1 MSAARTVGIEEEFLL
16 VDPDTWHTVPAADD
30 VLARLPDAPS
40 DKDGPGITDDEV
52 RDPAWHG
59 ELRASQVE
67 AATGVC
73 TTASALRRQLLA
85 GRYGLATAARAEGL
99 ALVASGNPAL
109 ASAGVPLGSDPQY
122 TELDGLYRG
131 LIGDYEGC
139 GCHVHVGVP
148 DREAAV
154 VAVNH
159 LRPWLPTLLAL
170 SANSPYDRGHDTGYA
185 SWRTVQHSRFPTA
198 GVPPRFADVAEHD
211 AVVDRLV
218 TSGALGAQYTT
229 FWFARPSPVLPTVEV
244 RIADT
249 ATTPDEALL
258 QALLCRALV
267 DTALGAPSPGDAA
280 DRDGA
285 DVAEPIAEVLP
296 AAVWSAA
303 RYGLA
308 GRGVD
313 PWTGRTRPAAELVD
327 DLLDHVRPALER
339 SGDADLVDSL
349 ARHLVADGSGAQRQ
363 RRAAA
368 HGIRHAVRAVA
379 DDTIRDLPE

>member
-1 MSAARTVGIEEEFLL
+1 MSAARTVGVEEEFLL
-16 VDPDTWHTVPAADD
+16 VDPETWHTVAAADD
-30 VLARLPDAPS
+30 VLTHLPESPS
-40 DKDGPGITDDEV
+40 NADGPGLTDDQV

-73 TTASALRRQLLA
+73 TTAAALHRQLIT
-85 GRYGLATAARAEGL
+85 GRRGLAEAARSEGL
-99 ALVASGNPAL
+99 ALVASGTPAVPSP
-109 ASAGVPLGSDPQY
+109 AVPLGADPQY

-154 VAVNH
+154 VAVNG

-170 SANSPYDRGHDTGYA
+170 SANSPYERGHDTGYA
-185 SWRTVQHSRFPTA
+185 SWRTIQHSRFPTA
-198 GVPPRFADVAEHD
+198 GIPPRFADVAEHD
-211 AVVDRLV
+211 ALVDRLV
-218 TSGALGAQYTT
+218 TAGALGAQYTT
-229 FWFARPSPVLPTVEV
+229 FWLARPSPVLPTVEV
-244 RIADT
+244 RVADT

-267 DTALGAPSPGDAA
+267 DTALAGPADEDAA
-280 DRDGA
+280 P
-285 DVAEPIAEVLP
+285 VAEPLDDVLP

-303 RYGLA
+303 RYGLG

-313 PWTGRTRPAAELVD
+313 PWTGHARPAAELVD
-327 DLLDHVRPALER
+327 ELLDHVRPALER

-349 ARHLVADGSGAQRQ
+349 ARHVVADGSGAQRQ

-368 HGIRHAVRAVA
+368 HGIRHAVRTVA
-379 DDTIRDLPE
+379 EETIRDLPE

>member
-1 MSAARTVGIEEEFLL
+1 MSAPRTVGVEEEFLL
-16 VDPDTWHTVPAADD
+16 ADPETWQTVPAADD
-30 VLARLPDAPS
+30 VLARLPESPTDLG
-40 DKDGPGITDDEV
+40 GPGLTDDEV

-73 TTASALRRQLLA
+73 TTATALHRQLIT
-85 GRYGLATAARAEGL
+85 GRRGLAEAARAEGL
-99 ALVASGNPAL
+99 ALVASGTPAVPSP
-109 ASAGVPLGSDPQY
+109 AVPLGGDPQY

-154 VAVNH
+154 VAVNG
-159 LRPWLPTLLAL
+159 LRAWLPTLLAL
-170 SANSPYDRGHDTGYA
+170 SANSPYERGHDTGYA
-185 SWRTVQHSRFPTA
+185 SWRTIQHSRFPTA
-198 GVPPRFADVAEHD
+198 GIPPRFDDVAEHD
-211 AVVDRLV
+211 ALVDRLV
-218 TSGALGAQYTT
+218 TAGALGAQYTT
-229 FWFARPSPVLPTVEV
+229 FWLARPSPVLPTVEV
-244 RIADT
+244 RVADT

-267 DTALGAPSPGDAA
+267 DTALVDTALVGSTDAGTAPGDPL
-280 DRDGA
+280 DD
-285 DVAEPIAEVLP
+285 VLP

-303 RYGLA
+303 RYGLG

-313 PWTGRTRPAAELVD
+313 PWTGRARPAVELVD
-327 DLLDHVRPALER
+327 ELLDHVRPALER
-339 SGDADLVDSL
+339 SGDADLADSL
-349 ARHLVADGSGAQRQ
+349 ARHVVTDGSGAQRQ

-368 HGIRHAVRAVA
+368 HGIRHAVRTVA
-379 DDTIRDLPE
+379 DETIRDLPE